1 MKRIFLTIAL
11 LSLLVIGGAGMA
23 ESGPHSLQG
32 SGVWY
37 APIIE
42 QNFPSHV
49 RVCGFET
56 PIDAFKLYPKDITK
70 FMATSNVAFSQQL
83 LGLIVK
89 GTVAF
94 GPLGSPFKATKR
106 NKKKYAMYI
115 EGFFFSPDG
124 RLYDVQSFAKE
135 GGNWVSIK
143 GGKVDFSMVLARG
156 YDFGRGGWVLLLASG
171 EPLSSGAGEAE
182 CVLLGAKKITLD

>member
-1 MKRIFLTIAL
+1 MQRIFLTIAL
-11 LSLLVIGGAGMA
+11 LSLLFIGVPGIA
-23 ESGPHSLQG
+23 ESAPYSLQG

-42 QNFPSHV
+42 QNFPSQV

-70 FMATSNVAFSQQL
+70 FMVTSNVAFSQQL

-94 GPLGSPFKATKR
+94 GPLKSPFKATKR

-115 EGFFFSPDG
+115 EGFFFAPDG
-124 RLYDVQSFAKE
+124 RLFDVQSFAKE
-135 GGNWVSIK
+135 GGNWVSTR

-156 YDFGRGGWVLLLASG
+156 YDFGQGGWVLLLASG
-171 EPLSSGAGEAE
+171 EPISSGSGEAE
-182 CVLLGAKKITLD
+182 CVLLGAKKIKLD